1 MKRKLLIQACV
12 KFVAGLLL
20 GGCLLFLPEQS
31 PSGRAGF

>member
-20 GGCLLFLPEQS
+20 GGCLLFL
-31 PSGRAGF
+31 SGAGF